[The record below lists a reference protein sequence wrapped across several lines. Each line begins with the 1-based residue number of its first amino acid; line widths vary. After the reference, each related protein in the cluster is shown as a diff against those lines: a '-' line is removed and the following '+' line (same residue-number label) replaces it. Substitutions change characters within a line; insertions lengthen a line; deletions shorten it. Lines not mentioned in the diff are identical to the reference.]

1 MPSTSFRYHGY
12 TIHISDLSGS
22 DLSGDPTV
30 TYQSPFWPSDPRIVK
45 APSVDTA
52 KRWIREECRRV
63 AARTRK
69 FQFLMKL
76 TQTCRIKFGGRDY
89 TTPTYL
95 IVDKDGLLLTS
106 TDLDIPA
113 FKTVQ
118 DARDYAESQDF
129 ALFEHFNY

>member
-1 MPSTSFRYHGY
+1 MSSTSFRYKGY
-12 TIHISDLSGS
+12 TIHVSDLSGS
-22 DLSGDPTV
+22 QTV

-45 APSVDTA
+45 APSIDTA

-76 TQTCRIKFGGRDY
+76 DHCHRLTVKGKCRRTVAY
-89 TTPTYL
+89 V
-95 IVDKDGLLLTS
+95 IVDKEGTCLVRPYFDT
-106 TDLDIPA
+106 P
-113 FKTVQ
+113 Q

>member
-12 TIHISDLSGS
+12 TIHVSALSGS
-22 DLSGDPTV
+22 DLSGSQTV

-45 APSVDTA
+45 APSIDTA

-63 AARTRK
+63 AACTRK
-69 FQFLMKL
+69 FQFLKKVG
-76 TQTCRIKFGGRDY
+76 IAP
-89 TTPTYL
+89 TTAYV
-95 IVDKDGLLLTS
+95 IVDKEGKPLTDPPYFNS
-106 TDLDIPA
+106 I
-113 FKTVQ
+113 Q

>member
-22 DLSGDPTV
+22 DLSGSQTV

-52 KRWIREECRRV
+52 KRWIREEVRR
-63 AARTRK
+63 AR
-69 FQFLMKL
+69 QYPGAIWFLKKVG
-76 TQTCRIKFGGRDY
+76 IAP
-89 TTPTYL
+89 TTAYL
-95 IVDKDGLLLTS
+95 IADRFGNRLIPAY
-106 TDLDIPA
+106 LDITA